1 MLCDED
7 VVRVLR
13 RAGAHLTGLQLHGPQ
28 LTCAALLPL
37 KACFGLQHVDLT
49 GCVRVDA
56 LSLVAALPAADSFQL
71 SSLMVDGINCQS
83 LNDGAVCKLKA
94 LVGRGNID
102 ISKCSLCSLY
112 HVCWGWCTA
121 CGMDA
126 CNTCKDECLQCEVC
140 DAAWCTDCEDG
151 LDWTVRIGCDS
162 CSTIRCAATCA
173 FKGSNCMHICDDCGV
188 VNCEDCAL
196 KSEKCMHYCSDCH
209 QGKCQD
215 CAFSNGNCMH
225 YCSDCHEAKC
235 QACAFSK
242 GNCMHYCTSCHEAKC
257 QHCAFESGFDSF
269 MHYCDSCCMVT
280 CKDCFFG
287 KRQCCSYMYL
297 DQ

>member
-1 MLCDED
+1 MFALIGMTVAGHAIVLMFALIGIELGIDEIRASPLSSQHAPRPCPGAVCLLAKSMSLIESLGLDELGRVLEHLDLPARCSALRVCTTFHCAGMTQPHIWRECDFGGIRKMLCDED

-102 ISKCSLCSLY
+102 ISKCSLF
-112 HVCWGWCTA
+112 H
-121 CGMDA
+121 D
-126 CNTCKDECLQCEVC
+126 
-140 DAAWCTDCEDG
+140 
-151 LDWTVRIGCDS
+151 
-162 CSTIRCAATCA
+162 
-173 FKGSNCMHICDDCGV
+173 
-188 VNCEDCAL
+188 
-196 KSEKCMHYCSDCH
+196 
-209 QGKCQD
+209 
-215 CAFSNGNCMH
+215 
-225 YCSDCHEAKC
+225 
-235 QACAFSK
+235 
-242 GNCMHYCTSCHEAKC
+242 
-257 QHCAFESGFDSF
+257 
-269 MHYCDSCCMVT
+269 
-280 CKDCFFG
+280 
-287 KRQCCSYMYL
+287 
-297 DQ
+297 